1 MALSNQKKSAMCF
14 PFNFHSSTYLSLK
27 IRSGLLLRLRRLMV
41 FMIAVGILTIPQN
54 GLARGGS
61 GYVVLDG
68 ETGRVLSG
76 SNSDARLPIASLTKI
91 WTALVAIEN
100 SDLQDEV
107 IISPK
112 AAMAEGSSIYL
123 QAGETVTVE
132 TLLYGLMLRSGND
145 AATALAE
152 HAGGSVEGFVKLM
165 NERAVIAGLT
175 NTVFMNPSGLHHDEH
190 LSSARDTAEMLRI
203 ALQNKTFE
211 KIASTV
217 LYRAN
222 TVNGILWENKHRLL
236 REGSGVA
243 VEVADETEQPVSS
256 LKSATGTAF
265 AGKTGFTKVAGRTL
279 ATAFQKDGQT
289 CIVVTLNESDDW
301 NVHRGLA
308 NEVWQNYNM
317 ETVVKKGKY
326 NVNDKLAIRLE
337 QPIQLQL
344 NKEEKKIAR
353 QVLQISRKRKEAV
366 LSIFLGEER
375 IYAIPV
381 KVESADR

>member
-1 MALSNQKKSAMCF
+1 MLM
-14 PFNFHSSTYLSLK
+14 
-27 IRSGLLLRLRRLMV
+27 IIVLMV
-41 FMIAVGILTIPQN
+41 ILPQTSF
-54 GLARGGS
+54 ARGGS
-61 GYVVLDG
+61 GYAVLDG
-68 ETGRVLSG
+68 DTGRVLIG
-76 SNSDARLPIASLTKI
+76 SNSNERLPIASLTKI

-100 SDLQDEV
+100 SDLQEEV
-107 IISPK
+107 VISPK

-152 HAGGSVEGFVKLM
+152 HVGGSVEGFVKLM

-175 NTVFMNPSGLHHDEH
+175 NTVFMNPSGLHHEDH
-190 LSSARDTAEMLRI
+190 LSSARDTAEMLRV

-222 TVNGILWENKHRLL
+222 TVNGMLWENKHRLL
-236 REGSGVA
+236 REGSGMA
-243 VEVADETEQPVSS
+243 AEIDDETEQLVSS
-256 LKSATGTAF
+256 LKSATGVAY

-289 CIVVTLNESDDW
+289 CIVVTLNVSDDW
-301 NVHRGLA
+301 NVHRSFS
-308 NEVWQNYNM
+308 NQVWTDYDL

-326 NVNDKLAIRLE
+326 NVNKKLAIRLE
-337 QPIQLQL
+337 EPVRLQL
-344 NKEEKKIAR
+344 NKEEKAQVR
-353 QVLQISRKRKEAV
+353 QVLHVSRKRQEAV

>member
-1 MALSNQKKSAMCF
+1 M
-14 PFNFHSSTYLSLK
+14 H
-27 IRSGLLLRLRRLMV
+27 RLVRLIL
-41 FMIAVGILTIPQN
+41 FMIVVVMLMLPQTS
-54 GLARGGS
+54 LARGGS
-61 GYVVLDG
+61 GYAVLDG
-68 ETGRVLSG
+68 DTGRVLFE
-76 SNSDARLPIASLTKI
+76 SNSDARLPIASLTKM

-100 SDLQDEV
+100 SNLQDEV
-107 IISPK
+107 VISPR

-123 QAGETVTVE
+123 QAGEKVTVE

-152 HAGGSVEGFVKLM
+152 HVGGSVEGFVKLM
-165 NERAVIAGLT
+165 NERAVVSGLS

-203 ALQNKTFE
+203 ALQNKTFK

-222 TVNGILWENKHRLL
+222 TENGMLWENKHRLI

-243 VEVADETEQPVSS
+243 IDIDDETQQPVSA
-256 LKSATGTAF
+256 LKTAKGSAF

-279 ATAFQKDGQT
+279 ATAFQKDGRT

-301 NVHRGLA
+301 NVHRSLA
-308 NEVWQNYNM
+308 NKVWGDYSL

-326 NVNDKLAIRLE
+326 KVNKNLSIRLE
-337 QPIQLQL
+337 QPIRLQL
-344 NKEEKKIAR
+344 NKEEKESVR
-353 QVLQISRKRKEAV
+353 QVLHVSRKRMEGV
-366 LSIFLGEER
+366 LSIFIDEER
-375 IYAIPV
+375 IYAVPV

>member
-1 MALSNQKKSAMCF
+1 M
-14 PFNFHSSTYLSLK
+14 
-27 IRSGLLLRLRRLMV
+27 LRLVRLIL
-41 FMIAVGILTIPQN
+41 FMIVVVMLMLPQTSF
-54 GLARGGS
+54 ARGGS
-61 GYVVLDG
+61 GYAVLDG
-68 ETGRVLSG
+68 DTGRVLLA

-100 SDLQDEV
+100 SNLQDEV
-107 IISPK
+107 VISPR

-165 NERAVIAGLT
+165 NERAVVAGLT

-203 ALQNKTFE
+203 ALQNKTFK

-217 LYRAN
+217 LFRAN
-222 TVNGILWENKHRLL
+222 TENGMLWENKHRLL
-236 REGSGVA
+236 REGAGVA
-243 VEVADETEQPVSS
+243 SDIDERQQPVSA
-256 LKSATGTAF
+256 LKSAKGSAF

-308 NEVWQNYNM
+308 NKVWEEYSLEM
-317 ETVVKKGKY
+317 VVKKGKY
-326 NVNDKLAIRLE
+326 NVNKKLAIRLE
-337 QPIQLQL
+337 QPIRLQL
-344 NKEEKKIAR
+344 TNEEKAKVR
-353 QVLQISRKRKEAV
+353 QVLHVSRKRQEAV
-366 LSIFLGEER
+366 LSIFIGDQR
-375 IYAIPV
+375 IYATPV
-381 KVESADR
+381 TVESADR

>member
-1 MALSNQKKSAMCF
+1 M
-14 PFNFHSSTYLSLK
+14 
-27 IRSGLLLRLRRLMV
+27 LRLVRFMVLMLL
-41 FMIAVGILTIPQN
+41 VGFLIFPEN

-61 GYVVLDG
+61 GHVVLDG
-68 ETGRVLSG
+68 DTGRVLKG
-76 SNSDARLPIASLTKI
+76 VNYDARLPIASLTKI

-107 IISPK
+107 VISPN

-152 HAGGSVEGFVKLM
+152 HAGGSVEGFVRLM

-175 NTVFMNPSGLHHDEH
+175 NTVFMNPSGLHHDQH
-190 LSSARDTAEMLRI
+190 LSSARDTAEMLRV

-211 KIASTV
+211 KVASTV

-222 TVNGILWENKHRLL
+222 TVNGMLWENKHRLL

-243 VEVADETEQPVSS
+243 SEIDDETEQPVSS

-289 CIVVTLNESDDW
+289 CIVVTLNASDDW

-308 NEVWQNYNM
+308 NSVWQNYNI

-337 QPIQLQL
+337 QPIRLQL
-344 NKEEKKIAR
+344 NKEEKAAVR
-353 QVLQISRKRKEAV
+353 QVLQVSRKRKEAV
-366 LSIFLGEER
+366 LSIFIGEER
-375 IYAIPV
+375 IYATPV
-381 KVESADR
+381 IVESADR

>member
-1 MALSNQKKSAMCF
+1 MVILPQ
-14 PFNFHSSTYLSLK
+14 SS
-27 IRSGLLLRLRRLMV
+27 
-41 FMIAVGILTIPQN
+41 F
-54 GLARGGS
+54 ARGGS
-61 GYVVLDG
+61 GYAVLDG
-68 ETGRVLSG
+68 ETGRVLIG
-76 SNSDARLPIASLTKI
+76 SNSNERLPIASLTKI

-100 SDLQDEV
+100 SDLQEEV
-107 IISPK
+107 VISPK

-152 HAGGSVEGFVKLM
+152 HVGGSVEGFVKLM

-175 NTVFMNPSGLHHDEH
+175 NTVFMNPSGLHHEEH
-190 LSSARDTAEMLRI
+190 LSSARDTAEMLRV

-217 LYRAN
+217 LYKAN
-222 TVNGILWENKHRLL
+222 TVNGMLWENKHRLL
-236 REGSGVA
+236 REGSGMA
-243 VEVADETEQPVSS
+243 AEIDDETEQPVSS
-256 LKSATGTAF
+256 LKSATGVAY

-279 ATAFQKDGQT
+279 ATAFQKVGQT

-301 NVHRGLA
+301 NVHRSFS
-308 NEVWQNYNM
+308 NQVWRDYDL

-326 NVNDKLAIRLE
+326 NVNKKLAIRLE
-337 QPIQLQL
+337 EPVRLQL
-344 NKEEKKIAR
+344 NKEEKEQVR
-353 QVLQISRKRKEAV
+353 QVLHVSRKRQEAV

>member
-1 MALSNQKKSAMCF
+1 
-14 PFNFHSSTYLSLK
+14 
-27 IRSGLLLRLRRLMV
+27 LLRLVRLILFMIVVVMLMV
-41 FMIAVGILTIPQN
+41 PETS
-54 GLARGGS
+54 LARGGS
-61 GYVVLDG
+61 GYAVLDG
-68 ETGRVLSG
+68 DTGRVLFE

-100 SDLQDEV
+100 SNLQDEV
-107 IISPK
+107 VISPR
-112 AAMAEGSSIYL
+112 AATAEGSSIYL
-123 QAGETVTVE
+123 QAGEKVTVE

-165 NERAVIAGLT
+165 NERAVVAGLT

-203 ALQNKTFE
+203 ALQNKTFK

-222 TVNGILWENKHRLL
+222 TENGMLWENKHRLL

-243 VEVADETEQPVSS
+243 VEIGDETQQPVNA
-256 LKSATGTAF
+256 LKSAKGSAF

-308 NEVWQNYNM
+308 SKVWQDYSL

-326 NVNDKLAIRLE
+326 KVNKNLSIRLE
-337 QPIQLQL
+337 EPILLQL
-344 NKEEKKIAR
+344 NKEEKDSVR
-353 QVLQISRKRKEAV
+353 QVLHVSRKRKEGV

-375 IYAIPV
+375 IYAVPV
-381 KVESADR
+381 KVESVDR

>member
-1 MALSNQKKSAMCF
+1 M
-14 PFNFHSSTYLSLK
+14 
-27 IRSGLLLRLRRLMV
+27 LRLFRLIMLMIIVLMV
-41 FMIAVGILTIPQN
+41 ILPQTSF
-54 GLARGGS
+54 ARGGS
-61 GYVVLDG
+61 GYAVLDG
-68 ETGRVLSG
+68 DTGRVLIG
-76 SNSDARLPIASLTKI
+76 SNSNERLPIASLTKI

-100 SDLQDEV
+100 SDLQEEV
-107 IISPK
+107 VISPK

-152 HAGGSVEGFVKLM
+152 HVGGSVEGFVKLM

-175 NTVFMNPSGLHHDEH
+175 NTVFMNPSGLHHEEH
-190 LSSARDTAEMLRI
+190 LSSARDTAEMLRV

-222 TVNGILWENKHRLL
+222 TVNGMLWENKHRLL
-236 REGSGVA
+236 REGSGMA
-243 VEVADETEQPVSS
+243 AEIDDETEQPVSS
-256 LKSATGTAF
+256 LKSATGVAY

-289 CIVVTLNESDDW
+289 CIVVTLNISDDW
-301 NVHRGLA
+301 NVHRSFS
-308 NEVWQNYNM
+308 NQVWADYDL

-326 NVNDKLAIRLE
+326 NVNKKLAIRLE
-337 QPIQLQL
+337 EPVRLQL
-344 NKEEKKIAR
+344 NKEEKAQVR
-353 QVLQISRKRKEAV
+353 QVLHVSRKRQEAV

>member
-1 MALSNQKKSAMCF
+1 M
-14 PFNFHSSTYLSLK
+14 
-27 IRSGLLLRLRRLMV
+27 LRLVRLIL
-41 FMIAVGILTIPQN
+41 FMIVVVMLMLPQTS
-54 GLARGGS
+54 LARGGS
-61 GYVVLDG
+61 GYAVLDG
-68 ETGRVLSG
+68 DTGRILFE

-100 SDLQDEV
+100 SNLQDEV
-107 IISPK
+107 VISPR
-112 AAMAEGSSIYL
+112 AATAEGSSIYL
-123 QAGETVTVE
+123 QAGEKVTVE

-165 NERAVIAGLT
+165 NERAVVSGLT

-203 ALQNKTFE
+203 ALQNKTFK

-217 LYRAN
+217 LFRAN
-222 TVNGILWENKHRLL
+222 TENGMLWENKHRLL

-243 VEVADETEQPVSS
+243 IEIGDETQLPVNA
-256 LKSATGTAF
+256 LKSAKGSAF

-308 NEVWQNYNM
+308 NKVWQDYSL
-317 ETVVKKGKY
+317 ETVVEKGKY
-326 NVNDKLAIRLE
+326 KVNKNLSIRLE
-337 QPIQLQL
+337 QPIRLQL
-344 NKEEKKIAR
+344 NKEEKESVR
-353 QVLQISRKRKEAV
+353 QVLHVSRKRKEGV
-366 LSIFLGEER
+366 LSLFIGEER
-375 IYAIPV
+375 IYAVPV

>member
-1 MALSNQKKSAMCF
+1 M
-14 PFNFHSSTYLSLK
+14 
-27 IRSGLLLRLRRLMV
+27 LRLVRLIL
-41 FMIAVGILTIPQN
+41 FMIVVVMLMLPETS
-54 GLARGGS
+54 LARGGS
-61 GYVVLDG
+61 GYAVLDG
-68 ETGRVLSG
+68 DTGRVLFE

-100 SDLQDEV
+100 SNLQDEV
-107 IISPK
+107 VISPR
-112 AAMAEGSSIYL
+112 AATAEGSSIYL
-123 QAGETVTVE
+123 QAGEKVTVE

-165 NERAVIAGLT
+165 NERAVVAGLT

-203 ALQNKTFE
+203 ALQNKIFK

-222 TVNGILWENKHRLL
+222 TENGMLWENKHRLL

-243 VEVADETEQPVSS
+243 IEIGDETQQPVNA
-256 LKSATGTAF
+256 LKSAKGSAF

-308 NEVWQNYNM
+308 NKVWQDYSL

-326 NVNDKLAIRLE
+326 KVNKNLSIRLE
-337 QPIQLQL
+337 EPILLQL
-344 NKEEKKIAR
+344 NKEEKESVR
-353 QVLQISRKRKEAV
+353 QVLHVSRKRKEGV

-375 IYAIPV
+375 IYAVPV
-381 KVESADR
+381 KVESVDR

>member
-1 MALSNQKKSAMCF
+1 M
-14 PFNFHSSTYLSLK
+14 
-27 IRSGLLLRLRRLMV
+27 LRLVRLIL
-41 FMIAVGILTIPQN
+41 FMIVVVMLMLPETS
-54 GLARGGS
+54 LARGGS
-61 GYVVLDG
+61 GYAVLDG
-68 ETGRVLSG
+68 DTGRVLFE

-100 SDLQDEV
+100 SNLQDEV
-107 IISPK
+107 VISPR
-112 AAMAEGSSIYL
+112 AATAEGSSIYL
-123 QAGETVTVE
+123 QAGEKVSVE

-165 NERAVIAGLT
+165 NERAVVAGLT

-190 LSSARDTAEMLRI
+190 LSSARDTAEMLRV
-203 ALQNKTFE
+203 ALQNKTFK

-222 TVNGILWENKHRLL
+222 TENGMLWENKHRLL

-243 VEVADETEQPVSS
+243 IEIGDETQQPVNA
-256 LKSATGTAF
+256 LKSAKGSAF

-308 NEVWQNYNM
+308 NKVWQDYSL

-326 NVNDKLAIRLE
+326 KVNKSLSIRLE
-337 QPIQLQL
+337 EPILLQL
-344 NKEEKKIAR
+344 NKDEKESVR
-353 QVLQISRKRKEAV
+353 QVLHVSRKRKEGV

-375 IYAIPV
+375 IYAVPV
-381 KVESADR
+381 KVESVDR

>member
-1 MALSNQKKSAMCF
+1 MLM
-14 PFNFHSSTYLSLK
+14 
-27 IRSGLLLRLRRLMV
+27 IIVLMV
-41 FMIAVGILTIPQN
+41 ILPQTSF
-54 GLARGGS
+54 ARGGS
-61 GYVVLDG
+61 GYAVLDG
-68 ETGRVLSG
+68 DTGRVLIG
-76 SNSDARLPIASLTKI
+76 SNSNERLPIASLTKI

-100 SDLQDEV
+100 SDLQEEV
-107 IISPK
+107 VISPK

-152 HAGGSVEGFVKLM
+152 HVGGSVEGFVKLM

-175 NTVFMNPSGLHHDEH
+175 NTVFMNPSGLHHEEH
-190 LSSARDTAEMLRI
+190 LSSARDTAEMLRV
-203 ALQNKTFE
+203 ALKNKTFE

-222 TVNGILWENKHRLL
+222 TVNGMLWENKHRLL
-236 REGSGVA
+236 REGSGMA
-243 VEVADETEQPVSS
+243 AEIDDETEQPVSS
-256 LKSATGTAF
+256 LKSATGVAY

-289 CIVVTLNESDDW
+289 CIVVTLNVSDDW
-301 NVHRGLA
+301 NVHRSFS
-308 NEVWQNYNM
+308 NQVWTDYDL

-326 NVNDKLAIRLE
+326 NVNKKLAIRLE
-337 QPIQLQL
+337 EPVRLQL
-344 NKEEKKIAR
+344 NKEEKAQVR
-353 QVLQISRKRKEAV
+353 QVLHVSRKRQEAV

>member
-1 MALSNQKKSAMCF
+1 M
-14 PFNFHSSTYLSLK
+14 
-27 IRSGLLLRLRRLMV
+27 LRLVRLMV
-41 FMIAVGILTIPQN
+41 LMLLVGFLMFPAT
-54 GLARGGS
+54 GVARGGS
-61 GYVVLDG
+61 GHVVLDG
-68 ETGRVLSG
+68 DTGRVLKG
-76 SNSDARLPIASLTKI
+76 VNSDARLPIASLTKI

-107 IISPK
+107 VISPN

-152 HAGGSVEGFVKLM
+152 HVGGSVEGFVRLM
-165 NERAVIAGLT
+165 NDRALIAGLT
-175 NTVFMNPSGLHHDEH
+175 NTVFMNPSGLHHDQH
-190 LSSARDTAEMLRI
+190 LSSARDTAEMLRV

-222 TVNGILWENKHRLL
+222 TVNGMLWENKHRLL

-243 VEVADETEQPVSS
+243 TEIDDEAEQPVSS
-256 LKSATGTAF
+256 LKSATGSAF

-301 NVHRGLA
+301 NIHRGLA
-308 NEVWQNYNM
+308 NSVWQNYNM

-337 QPIQLQL
+337 QPIRLQL
-344 NKEEKKIAR
+344 NKEEKAAVR
-353 QVLQISRKRKEAV
+353 QVLQVSRKRKEAV
-366 LSIFLGEER
+366 LSIFIGEER
-375 IYAIPV
+375 IYATPV
-381 KVESADR
+381 IVESADR

>member
-1 MALSNQKKSAMCF
+1 MQRQVSLIVLILLVGSLLF
-14 PFNFHSSTYLSLK
+14 PQHS
-27 IRSGLLLRLRRLMV
+27 
-41 FMIAVGILTIPQN
+41 
-54 GLARGGS
+54 LARGGS
-61 GYVVLDG
+61 GHVVIDG
-68 ETGRVLSG
+68 DTGRVLIG
-76 SNSDARLPIASLTKI
+76 VNSDARLPIASLTKI

-100 SDLQDEV
+100 SDLNEKV
-107 IISPK
+107 VISPK

-152 HAGGSVEGFVKLM
+152 HAGGSVEGFVRLM

-203 ALQNKTFE
+203 ALQNKKFE

-222 TVNGILWENKHRLL
+222 TENGMLWENKHRLL

-243 VEVADETEQPVSS
+243 TDYDDETEQPVSS

-308 NEVWQNYNM
+308 STVWQDYDL

-326 NVNDKLAIRLE
+326 NVNDKLAIRVE
-337 QPIQLQL
+337 KPIRLQL
-344 NKEEKKIAR
+344 TKEEKTVVR
-353 QVLQISRKRKEAV
+353 QVLHVSRKRREAV
-366 LSIFLGEER
+366 LSIFIGEER
-375 IYAIPV
+375 IYATPV
-381 KVESADR
+381 KVESANR

>member
-1 MALSNQKKSAMCF
+1 M
-14 PFNFHSSTYLSLK
+14 
-27 IRSGLLLRLRRLMV
+27 LRLVRLIL
-41 FMIAVGILTIPQN
+41 FMIVVVMLMLPQTS
-54 GLARGGS
+54 LARGGS
-61 GYVVLDG
+61 GYAVLDG
-68 ETGRVLSG
+68 DTGRVLLG

-100 SDLQDEV
+100 SNLQDEV
-107 IISPK
+107 VISPR

-165 NERAVIAGLT
+165 NERAVVAGLT

-203 ALQNKTFE
+203 ALQNKTFK

-217 LYRAN
+217 LFRAN
-222 TVNGILWENKHRLL
+222 TENGMLWENKHRLL

-243 VEVADETEQPVSS
+243 IDIDDETQQPVSA
-256 LKSATGTAF
+256 LKSAKGSAF

-308 NEVWQNYNM
+308 NKVWQDYSL

-326 NVNDKLAIRLE
+326 KVNKNLSIRLE
-337 QPIQLQL
+337 QPISLQL
-344 NKEEKKIAR
+344 NKEEKESVR
-353 QVLQISRKRKEAV
+353 QVLHVSRKRKEGV
-366 LSIFLGEER
+366 LSIFIGEER
-375 IYAIPV
+375 IYARPV
-381 KVESADR
+381 SVESADR

>member
-1 MALSNQKKSAMCF
+1 
-14 PFNFHSSTYLSLK
+14 
-27 IRSGLLLRLRRLMV
+27 MV
-41 FMIAVGILTIPQN
+41 ILPQTSF
-54 GLARGGS
+54 ARGGS
-61 GYVVLDG
+61 GYAVLDG
-68 ETGRVLSG
+68 DTGRVLIG
-76 SNSDARLPIASLTKI
+76 SNSNERLPIASLTKI

-100 SDLQDEV
+100 SDLQEEV
-107 IISPK
+107 VISPK

-152 HAGGSVEGFVKLM
+152 HVGGSVEGFVKLM

-175 NTVFMNPSGLHHDEH
+175 NTVFMNPSGLHHEEH
-190 LSSARDTAEMLRI
+190 LSSARDTAEMLRV

-222 TVNGILWENKHRLL
+222 TVNGMLWENKHRLL
-236 REGSGVA
+236 REGSGMA
-243 VEVADETEQPVSS
+243 AEIDDETEQPVSS
-256 LKSATGTAF
+256 LKSATGVAY

-289 CIVVTLNESDDW
+289 CIVVTLNVSDDW
-301 NVHRGLA
+301 NVHRSFS
-308 NEVWQNYNM
+308 NQVWTEYDL

-326 NVNDKLAIRLE
+326 NVNKKLAIRLE
-337 QPIQLQL
+337 EPVRLQL
-344 NKEEKKIAR
+344 NKEEKAQVR
-353 QVLQISRKRKEAV
+353 QVLHVSRKRQEAV

>member
-1 MALSNQKKSAMCF
+1 M
-14 PFNFHSSTYLSLK
+14 
-27 IRSGLLLRLRRLMV
+27 LRLFRLIMLMIIVLMV
-41 FMIAVGILTIPQN
+41 ILPQTSF
-54 GLARGGS
+54 ARGGS
-61 GYVVLDG
+61 GYAVLDG
-68 ETGRVLSG
+68 DTGRVLIG
-76 SNSDARLPIASLTKI
+76 SNSNERLPIASLTKI

-100 SDLQDEV
+100 SDLQEEV
-107 IISPK
+107 VISPK

-152 HAGGSVEGFVKLM
+152 HVGGSVEGFVKLM

-175 NTVFMNPSGLHHDEH
+175 NTVFMNPSGLHHEDH
-190 LSSARDTAEMLRI
+190 LSSARDTAEMLRV

-222 TVNGILWENKHRLL
+222 TVNGMLWENKHRLL
-236 REGSGVA
+236 REGSGMA
-243 VEVADETEQPVSS
+243 AEIDDETEQPVSS
-256 LKSATGTAF
+256 LKSATGVAY

-289 CIVVTLNESDDW
+289 CIVVTLNVSDDW
-301 NVHRGLA
+301 NVHRSFS
-308 NEVWQNYNM
+308 NQVWTDYDL

-326 NVNDKLAIRLE
+326 NVNKKLAIRLE
-337 QPIQLQL
+337 EPVRLQ
-344 NKEEKKIAR
+344 
-353 QVLQISRKRKEAV
+353 
-366 LSIFLGEER
+366 
-375 IYAIPV
+375 
-381 KVESADR
+381 

>member
-1 MALSNQKKSAMCF
+1 M
-14 PFNFHSSTYLSLK
+14 
-27 IRSGLLLRLRRLMV
+27 LRLVRLIL
-41 FMIAVGILTIPQN
+41 FMIVVVMLMLPETS
-54 GLARGGS
+54 LARGGS
-61 GYVVLDG
+61 GYAVLDG
-68 ETGRVLSG
+68 DTGRVLFE

-100 SDLQDEV
+100 SNLQDEV
-107 IISPK
+107 VISPR
-112 AAMAEGSSIYL
+112 AATAEGSSIYL
-123 QAGETVTVE
+123 QAGEKVTVE

-165 NERAVIAGLT
+165 NERAVVAGLT

-203 ALQNKTFE
+203 ALQNKTFK

-222 TVNGILWENKHRLL
+222 TENGILWENKHRLL

-243 VEVADETEQPVSS
+243 VEIGDETQQPVNA
-256 LKSATGTAF
+256 LKSAKGSAF

-308 NEVWQNYNM
+308 SKVWQDYSL

-326 NVNDKLAIRLE
+326 KVNKNLSIRLE
-337 QPIQLQL
+337 EPILLQL
-344 NKEEKKIAR
+344 NKEEKDSVR
-353 QVLQISRKRKEAV
+353 QVLHVSRKRKEGV

-375 IYAIPV
+375 IYAVPV
-381 KVESADR
+381 KVESVDR

>member
-1 MALSNQKKSAMCF
+1 M
-14 PFNFHSSTYLSLK
+14 
-27 IRSGLLLRLRRLMV
+27 LRLFRLIMLMIIVLMV
-41 FMIAVGILTIPQN
+41 ILPQTSF
-54 GLARGGS
+54 ARGGS
-61 GYVVLDG
+61 GYAVLDG
-68 ETGRVLSG
+68 DTGRVLIG
-76 SNSDARLPIASLTKI
+76 SNSNERLPIASLTKI

-100 SDLQDEV
+100 SDLQEEV
-107 IISPK
+107 VISPK

-152 HAGGSVEGFVKLM
+152 HVGGSVEGFVKLM

-175 NTVFMNPSGLHHDEH
+175 NTVFMNPSGLHHEEH
-190 LSSARDTAEMLRI
+190 LSSARDTAEMLRV

-222 TVNGILWENKHRLL
+222 TVNGMLWENKHRLL
-236 REGSGVA
+236 REGSGMA
-243 VEVADETEQPVSS
+243 AEIDDETEQPVSS
-256 LKSATGTAF
+256 LKSATGVAY

-289 CIVVTLNESDDW
+289 CIVVTLNVSDDW
-301 NVHRGLA
+301 NVHRSFS
-308 NEVWQNYNM
+308 NQVWTEYDL

-326 NVNDKLAIRLE
+326 NVNKKLAIRLE
-337 QPIQLQL
+337 EPVRLQL
-344 NKEEKKIAR
+344 NKEEKAQVR
-353 QVLQISRKRKEAV
+353 QVLHVSRKRQEAV

>member
-1 MALSNQKKSAMCF
+1 
-14 PFNFHSSTYLSLK
+14 
-27 IRSGLLLRLRRLMV
+27 MV
-41 FMIAVGILTIPQN
+41 MLPQTSY
-54 GLARGGS
+54 ARGGS
-61 GYVVLDG
+61 GYAVLDG
-68 ETGRVLSG
+68 ETGRVLIG

-107 IISPK
+107 VISPK
-112 AAMAEGSSIYL
+112 AAMSEGSSIYL

-152 HAGGSVEGFVKLM
+152 HVGGSVEGFVKLM
-165 NERAVIAGLT
+165 NERAVIAGLS
-175 NTVFMNPSGLHHDEH
+175 NTVFMNPSGLHHEEH

-217 LYRAN
+217 LYRAD
-222 TVNGILWENKHRLL
+222 TVNGMLWENKHRLL
-236 REGSGVA
+236 REGSGMA
-243 VEVADETEQPVSS
+243 ADIDDETEQPVSS

-301 NVHRGLA
+301 NVHRGLS
-308 NEVWQNYNM
+308 NKVWQDYSL

-326 NVNDKLAIRLE
+326 NVNKKLAIRLE
-337 QPIQLQL
+337 QPIRLQL
-344 NKEEKKIAR
+344 NKEEKEQVR
-353 QVLQISRKRKEAV
+353 QVLHVSRKRKEAV
-366 LSIFLGEER
+366 LSIFIGEDR
-375 IYAIPV
+375 IYATPV
-381 KVESADR
+381 KVESANR

>member
-1 MALSNQKKSAMCF
+1 MLM
-14 PFNFHSSTYLSLK
+14 
-27 IRSGLLLRLRRLMV
+27 IIVLMV
-41 FMIAVGILTIPQN
+41 LLPQTSF
-54 GLARGGS
+54 ARGGS
-61 GYVVLDG
+61 GYAVLDG
-68 ETGRVLSG
+68 DTGRVLIG
-76 SNSDARLPIASLTKI
+76 SNSNERLPIASLTKI

-100 SDLQDEV
+100 SDLQEEV
-107 IISPK
+107 VITPK

-152 HAGGSVEGFVKLM
+152 HVGGSVEGFVKLM

-175 NTVFMNPSGLHHDEH
+175 NTVFMNPSGLHHEEH
-190 LSSARDTAEMLRI
+190 LSSARDTAEMLRV

-222 TVNGILWENKHRLL
+222 TVNGMLWENKHRLL

-243 VEVADETEQPVSS
+243 
-256 LKSATGTAF
+256 
-265 AGKTGFTKVAGRTL
+265 FTKVAGRTL

-289 CIVVTLNESDDW
+289 CIVVTLNVSDDW
-301 NVHRGLA
+301 NVHRSFS
-308 NEVWQNYNM
+308 NQVWTEYDL

-326 NVNDKLAIRLE
+326 NVNKKLAIRLE
-337 QPIQLQL
+337 EPVRLQL
-344 NKEEKKIAR
+344 NKEEKAQVR
-353 QVLQISRKRKEAV
+353 QVLHVSRKRQEAV

>member
-1 MALSNQKKSAMCF
+1 M
-14 PFNFHSSTYLSLK
+14 
-27 IRSGLLLRLRRLMV
+27 LRLFRFTLFMIILLMV
-41 FMIAVGILTIPQN
+41 MLPQTSF
-54 GLARGGS
+54 ARGGS
-61 GYVVLDG
+61 GYAVLDG
-68 ETGRVLSG
+68 ETGRLLIG

-107 IISPK
+107 VISPK
-112 AAMAEGSSIYL
+112 AAMSEGSSIYL

-152 HAGGSVEGFVKLM
+152 HVGGSVDGFVKLM

-175 NTVFMNPSGLHHDEH
+175 NTVFMNPSGLHHEEH

-217 LYRAN
+217 LYRAD
-222 TVNGILWENKHRLL
+222 TVNGMLWENKHRLL
-236 REGSGVA
+236 REGSGMA
-243 VEVADETEQPVSS
+243 ADIDDETEQPVSS

-289 CIVVTLNESDDW
+289 CIIVTLNESDDW
-301 NVHRGLA
+301 NVHRGLS
-308 NEVWQNYNM
+308 NKVWQDYSL

-326 NVNDKLAIRLE
+326 NVNKKLAIRLE
-337 QPIQLQL
+337 QPIRLQL
-344 NKEEKKIAR
+344 NKEEKGQVR
-353 QVLQISRKRKEAV
+353 QVLHVSRKRKEAV
-366 LSIFLGEER
+366 LSIFIGEER

-381 KVESADR
+381 KVESANR

>member
-1 MALSNQKKSAMCF
+1 M
-14 PFNFHSSTYLSLK
+14 
-27 IRSGLLLRLRRLMV
+27 LM
-41 FMIAVGILTIPQN
+41 LPQTSF
-54 GLARGGS
+54 ARGGS
-61 GYVVLDG
+61 GYAVLDG
-68 ETGRVLSG
+68 DTGRVLFA

-100 SDLQDEV
+100 SNLQDEV
-107 IISPK
+107 VISPR
-112 AAMAEGSSIYL
+112 AATAEGSSIYL
-123 QAGETVTVE
+123 QAGEKVTVE

-165 NERAVIAGLT
+165 NERAVVAGLT

-203 ALQNKTFE
+203 ALQNKTFK

-222 TVNGILWENKHRLL
+222 TENGMLWENKHRLL
-236 REGSGVA
+236 REGSGTA
-243 VEVADETEQPVSS
+243 IEIGDETQQPVNA
-256 LKSATGTAF
+256 LKSAKGSAF

-308 NEVWQNYNM
+308 NKVWQEYSL

-326 NVNDKLAIRLE
+326 KVNKNLSIRLE
-337 QPIQLQL
+337 EPILLQL
-344 NKEEKKIAR
+344 NKEEKESVR
-353 QVLQISRKRKEAV
+353 QVLHVSRKRKEGV

-375 IYAIPV
+375 IYAVPV
-381 KVESADR
+381 KVESVDR

>member
-1 MALSNQKKSAMCF
+1 M
-14 PFNFHSSTYLSLK
+14 
-27 IRSGLLLRLRRLMV
+27 LRLFRLTLFMIIV
-41 FMIAVGILTIPQN
+41 FMVMLPQTSF
-54 GLARGGS
+54 ARGGS
-61 GYVVLDG
+61 GYAVLDG
-68 ETGRVLSG
+68 DTGRVLIG
-76 SNSDARLPIASLTKI
+76 SNSDERLPIASLTKI

-107 IISPK
+107 VISPK

-152 HAGGSVEGFVKLM
+152 HVGGSVEGFVKLM

-190 LSSARDTAEMLRI
+190 LSSARDTAEMLRL

-211 KIASTV
+211 KIASTI

-222 TVNGILWENKHRLL
+222 TVNGMLWENKHRLL
-236 REGSGVA
+236 REGSGMA
-243 VEVADETEQPVSS
+243 ADIDDETEQPVSS

-289 CIVVTLNESDDW
+289 CIVVTLNASDDW
-301 NVHRGLA
+301 NVHRALS
-308 NEVWQNYNM
+308 NKVWQDYRL

-326 NVNDKLAIRLE
+326 NVNKKLAIRLQE
-337 QPIQLQL
+337 PVRLQL
-344 NKEEKKIAR
+344 NKEEKEQVR
-353 QVLQISRKRKEAV
+353 QVLHVSRKRQEAV
-366 LSIFLGEER
+366 LSIFIGEER
-375 IYAIPV
+375 IYAMPV

>member
-1 MALSNQKKSAMCF
+1 MLM
-14 PFNFHSSTYLSLK
+14 
-27 IRSGLLLRLRRLMV
+27 IIVLMV
-41 FMIAVGILTIPQN
+41 ILPQTSF
-54 GLARGGS
+54 ARGGS
-61 GYVVLDG
+61 GYAVLDG
-68 ETGRVLSG
+68 DTGRVLIG
-76 SNSDARLPIASLTKI
+76 SNSDERLPIASLTKI

-100 SDLQDEV
+100 SNLQEEV
-107 IISPK
+107 VISPK

-152 HAGGSVEGFVKLM
+152 HVGGSVEGFVKLM

-175 NTVFMNPSGLHHDEH
+175 NTVFMNPSGLHHEEH
-190 LSSARDTAEMLRI
+190 LSSARDTAEMLRV

-217 LYRAN
+217 LYRSN
-222 TVNGILWENKHRLL
+222 TVNGMLWENKHRLL
-236 REGSGVA
+236 REGSGMA
-243 VEVADETEQPVSS
+243 AEIDDETEQPVSS
-256 LKSATGTAF
+256 LKSATGVAY

-289 CIVVTLNESDDW
+289 CIVVTLNVSDDW
-301 NVHRGLA
+301 NVHRSFS
-308 NEVWQNYNM
+308 NQVWTDYDL

-326 NVNDKLAIRLE
+326 NVNKKLAIRLE
-337 QPIQLQL
+337 EPVRLQL
-344 NKEEKKIAR
+344 NKEEKEQVR
-353 QVLQISRKRKEAV
+353 QVLHVSRKRQEAV

>member
-1 MALSNQKKSAMCF
+1 MIIVLMAML
-14 PFNFHSSTYLSLK
+14 
-27 IRSGLLLRLRRLMV
+27 
-41 FMIAVGILTIPQN
+41 PQTS
-54 GLARGGS
+54 LARGGS
-61 GYVVLDG
+61 GYAVLDG
-68 ETGRVLSG
+68 DTGRILIG
-76 SNSDARLPIASLTKI
+76 SNSDERLPIASLTKI

-100 SDLQDEV
+100 SDLQEEV
-107 IISPK
+107 VISPK

-152 HAGGSVEGFVKLM
+152 HVGGSVEGFVKLM

-190 LSSARDTAEMLRI
+190 LSSARDTAEMLRL

-222 TVNGILWENKHRLL
+222 TVNGMLWENKHRLL
-236 REGSGVA
+236 REGSGIA
-243 VEVADETEQPVSS
+243 ADIDDETEQPVSS

-301 NVHRGLA
+301 NVHRGLS
-308 NEVWQNYNM
+308 NKVWQDYSL

-326 NVNDKLAIRLE
+326 NVNKKLAIRLQE
-337 QPIQLQL
+337 PIRLQL
-344 NKEEKKIAR
+344 NKEEKEQVR
-353 QVLQISRKRKEAV
+353 QVLHVSRKRQEAV

-375 IYAIPV
+375 IYATPV

>member
-1 MALSNQKKSAMCF
+1 M
-14 PFNFHSSTYLSLK
+14 
-27 IRSGLLLRLRRLMV
+27 LRLVRLIL
-41 FMIAVGILTIPQN
+41 FMIVVVMLMLPETS
-54 GLARGGS
+54 LARGGS
-61 GYVVLDG
+61 GYAVLDG
-68 ETGRVLSG
+68 DTGRVLFE

-100 SDLQDEV
+100 SNLQDEV
-107 IISPK
+107 VISPR
-112 AAMAEGSSIYL
+112 AATAEGSSIYL
-123 QAGETVTVE
+123 QAGEKVTVE

-165 NERAVIAGLT
+165 NERAVVAGLT

-203 ALQNKTFE
+203 ALQNKTFK

-222 TVNGILWENKHRLL
+222 TENGMLWENKHRLL

-243 VEVADETEQPVSS
+243 VEIGDETQQPVNA
-256 LKSATGTAF
+256 LKSAKGSAF

-308 NEVWQNYNM
+308 SKVWQDYSL

-326 NVNDKLAIRLE
+326 KVNKNLSIRLE
-337 QPIQLQL
+337 EPILLQL
-344 NKEEKKIAR
+344 NKEEKDSVR
-353 QVLQISRKRKEAV
+353 QVLHVSRKRKEGV

-375 IYAIPV
+375 IYAVPV
-381 KVESADR
+381 KVESVDR

>member
-1 MALSNQKKSAMCF
+1 
-14 PFNFHSSTYLSLK
+14 
-27 IRSGLLLRLRRLMV
+27 LLRLFRLIMLMIIVLMV
-41 FMIAVGILTIPQN
+41 ILPQTSF
-54 GLARGGS
+54 ARGGS
-61 GYVVLDG
+61 GYAVLDG
-68 ETGRVLSG
+68 ETGRVLIG
-76 SNSDARLPIASLTKI
+76 SNSDERLPIASLTKI

-100 SDLQDEV
+100 SELQDEV
-107 IISPK
+107 VISPK

-152 HAGGSVEGFVKLM
+152 HVGGSVEGFVKLM

-175 NTVFMNPSGLHHDEH
+175 NTVFMNPSGLHHEEH
-190 LSSARDTAEMLRI
+190 LSSARDTAEMLRT

-222 TVNGILWENKHRLL
+222 TINGMLWENKHRLL
-236 REGSGVA
+236 REGSGMA
-243 VEVADETEQPVSS
+243 ADIDDETEQPVSS
-256 LKSATGTAF
+256 LKSATGTAY

-289 CIVVTLNESDDW
+289 CIVVTLNASDDW
-301 NVHRGLA
+301 NVHRSLS
-308 NEVWQNYNM
+308 NKVWQDYDL

-326 NVNDKLAIRLE
+326 NVNKKLAIRLE
-337 QPIQLQL
+337 EPVRLQL
-344 NKEEKKIAR
+344 NKEEKEQVR
-353 QVLQISRKRKEAV
+353 QVLHVSRKRKEAV
-366 LSIFLGEER
+366 LSIFKGEER
-375 IYAIPV
+375 IYATPV
-381 KVESADR
+381 KVETADR

>member
-1 MALSNQKKSAMCF
+1 MLM
-14 PFNFHSSTYLSLK
+14 
-27 IRSGLLLRLRRLMV
+27 IIVLMV
-41 FMIAVGILTIPQN
+41 ILPQTSF
-54 GLARGGS
+54 ARGGS
-61 GYVVLDG
+61 GYAVLDG
-68 ETGRVLSG
+68 DTGRVLIG
-76 SNSDARLPIASLTKI
+76 SNSDERLPIASLTKI

-100 SDLQDEV
+100 SDLQEEV
-107 IISPK
+107 VISPK

-152 HAGGSVEGFVKLM
+152 HVGGSVEGFVKLM

-175 NTVFMNPSGLHHDEH
+175 NTVFMNPSGLHHEEH
-190 LSSARDTAEMLRI
+190 LSSARDTAEMLRV

-222 TVNGILWENKHRLL
+222 TVNGMLWENKHRLL
-236 REGSGVA
+236 REGSGMA
-243 VEVADETEQPVSS
+243 AEIDDETEQPVSS
-256 LKSATGTAF
+256 LKSATGVAY

-289 CIVVTLNESDDW
+289 CIVVTLNVSDDW
-301 NVHRGLA
+301 NVHRSFS
-308 NEVWQNYNM
+308 NQVWTDYDL

-326 NVNDKLAIRLE
+326 NVNKKLAIRLE
-337 QPIQLQL
+337 EPVRLQL
-344 NKEEKKIAR
+344 NKEEKEQVR
-353 QVLQISRKRKEAV
+353 QVLHVSRKRQEAV

>member
-1 MALSNQKKSAMCF
+1 M
-14 PFNFHSSTYLSLK
+14 
-27 IRSGLLLRLRRLMV
+27 LM
-41 FMIAVGILTIPQN
+41 LPQTS
-54 GLARGGS
+54 LARGGS
-61 GYVVLDG
+61 GYAVLDG
-68 ETGRVLSG
+68 DTGRVLYE
-76 SNSDARLPIASLTKI
+76 SNSDARLPIASLTKM
-91 WTALVAIEN
+91 WTALVVIEN
-100 SDLQDEV
+100 SNLQDEV
-107 IISPK
+107 VISPK
-112 AAMAEGSSIYL
+112 ASTSEGSSIYL
-123 QAGETVTVE
+123 QAGEKVTVE

-152 HAGGSVEGFVKLM
+152 HVGGSVEGFVKLM
-165 NERAVIAGLT
+165 NERAVVAGLT

-203 ALQNKTFE
+203 ALQNKTFK

-222 TVNGILWENKHRLL
+222 TENGMLWENKHRLI

-243 VEVADETEQPVSS
+243 IEIDDETQPVSA
-256 LKSATGTAF
+256 LKTAKGSAF

-301 NVHRGLA
+301 NMHRSFA
-308 NEVWQNYNM
+308 NKVWGDYNL

-326 NVNDKLAIRLE
+326 KVNKNLSIRLE
-337 QPIQLQL
+337 QPIRLQL
-344 NKEEKKIAR
+344 NKEEKESVR
-353 QVLQISRKRKEAV
+353 QVLHVSRKRMEGV
-366 LSIFLGEER
+366 LSIFIGEER
-375 IYAIPV
+375 IYAVPV

>member
-1 MALSNQKKSAMCF
+1 M
-14 PFNFHSSTYLSLK
+14 H
-27 IRSGLLLRLRRLMV
+27 RLVRLIL
-41 FMIAVGILTIPQN
+41 FMIVVVMLMLPQTS
-54 GLARGGS
+54 LARGGS
-61 GYVVLDG
+61 GYAVLDG
-68 ETGRVLSG
+68 DTGRVLFE

-100 SDLQDEV
+100 SNLQDEV
-107 IISPK
+107 VISPR

-123 QAGETVTVE
+123 QAGEKVTVE

-152 HAGGSVEGFVKLM
+152 HVGGSVEGFVKLM
-165 NERAVIAGLT
+165 NERAVVSGLS

-203 ALQNKTFE
+203 ALQNKTFK

-222 TVNGILWENKHRLL
+222 TENGMLWENKHRLI

-243 VEVADETEQPVSS
+243 IDIDDETKQPVSA
-256 LKSATGTAF
+256 LKTAKGSAF

-279 ATAFQKDGQT
+279 ATAFQKDGRT

-301 NVHRGLA
+301 NVHRSLA
-308 NEVWQNYNM
+308 NKVWGDYSL

-326 NVNDKLAIRLE
+326 KVNKNLSIRLE
-337 QPIQLQL
+337 QPIRLQL
-344 NKEEKKIAR
+344 NKEEKESVR
-353 QVLQISRKRKEAV
+353 QVLHVSRKRMEGV
-366 LSIFLGEER
+366 LSIFIDEER
-375 IYAIPV
+375 IYAVPV

>member
-1 MALSNQKKSAMCF
+1 M
-14 PFNFHSSTYLSLK
+14 
-27 IRSGLLLRLRRLMV
+27 LRLFRLVMLMIIVLMV
-41 FMIAVGILTIPQN
+41 ILPQTSF
-54 GLARGGS
+54 ARGGS
-61 GYVVLDG
+61 GYAVLDG
-68 ETGRVLSG
+68 DTGRVLIG
-76 SNSDARLPIASLTKI
+76 SNSDERLPIASLTKI

-100 SDLQDEV
+100 SDLQEEV
-107 IISPK
+107 VISPK

-152 HAGGSVEGFVKLM
+152 HVGGSVEGFVKLM

-175 NTVFMNPSGLHHDEH
+175 NTVFMNPSGLHHEEH
-190 LSSARDTAEMLRI
+190 LSSARDTAEMLRV

-217 LYRAN
+217 LYRSN
-222 TVNGILWENKHRLL
+222 TVNGMLWENKHRLL
-236 REGSGVA
+236 REGSGMA
-243 VEVADETEQPVSS
+243 AEIDDETEQPVSS
-256 LKSATGTAF
+256 LKSATGVAY

-289 CIVVTLNESDDW
+289 CIVVTLNVSDDW
-301 NVHRGLA
+301 NVHRSFS
-308 NEVWQNYNM
+308 NQVWTDYDL

-326 NVNDKLAIRLE
+326 NVNKKLAIRLE
-337 QPIQLQL
+337 EPVRLQL
-344 NKEEKKIAR
+344 NKEEKEQVR
-353 QVLQISRKRKEAV
+353 QVLHVSRKRQEAV

>member
-1 MALSNQKKSAMCF
+1 MALSNQKKSTKCF

-243 VEVADETEQPVSS
+243 VEVDDETEQPVSS

>member
-1 MALSNQKKSAMCF
+1 M
-14 PFNFHSSTYLSLK
+14 
-27 IRSGLLLRLRRLMV
+27 LRLFRLTLFMIIVLMV
-41 FMIAVGILTIPQN
+41 MLPQTS
-54 GLARGGS
+54 LARGGS
-61 GYVVLDG
+61 GYAVLDG
-68 ETGRVLSG
+68 ETGRILIG
-76 SNSDARLPIASLTKI
+76 SNSDERLPIASLTKI

-100 SDLQDEV
+100 SDLQEEV
-107 IISPK
+107 VISPK

-152 HAGGSVEGFVKLM
+152 HVGGSVEGFVKLM

-190 LSSARDTAEMLRI
+190 LSSARDTAEMLRL

-222 TVNGILWENKHRLL
+222 TVNGMLWENKHRLL
-236 REGSGVA
+236 REGSGMA
-243 VEVADETEQPVSS
+243 ADIDDETEQPVSS

-279 ATAFQKDGQT
+279 ATAFQKDGQI

-301 NVHRGLA
+301 NVHRGLS
-308 NEVWQNYNM
+308 NKVWQDYSL

-326 NVNDKLAIRLE
+326 NVNKKLAIRLQE
-337 QPIQLQL
+337 PVRLQL
-344 NKEEKKIAR
+344 NKEEKEQVR
-353 QVLQISRKRKEAV
+353 QVLHVSRKRQEAV
-366 LSIFLGEER
+366 LSIFIGEER
-375 IYAIPV
+375 IYATPV